1 MLYCISVSYHSRS
14 GHIVFLPRVVFL
26 FSLLIMGK
34 PRRCTGCKTPRSE
47 HTFGKPGKSCS
58 GPEQFP
64 DVSVVEKDTAF
75 PSQPIEDEPQE
86 TIEATLASLL
96 GAIFLLLASRKSRLI
111 ISNCVPSLL
120 TSRRSRKFP
129 FHLRALAGRRLL
141 ELLCLSC
148 TQCKTCPN
156 KPIDALLSLGW
167 RIPALVSR
175 TTMRLSCPRTS
186 ASKAQVRQMVVVS
199 L

>member
-64 DVSVVEKDTAF
+64 DVSVVEEDTAF

-86 TIEATLASLL
+86 TLETTLVSQIGAVKSLTTGL
-96 GAIFLLLASRKSRLI
+96 KKVQADNQQLRA
-111 ISNCVPSLL
+111 LL
-120 TSRRSRKFP
+120 TNQSPMKEVP
-129 FHLRALAGRRLL
+129 FHPRALAGRRLL

-148 TQCKTCPN
+148 EQCKTCPN
-156 KPIDALLSLGW
+156 KPIDASLSLGW
-167 RIPALVSR
+167 QIPVLVE
-175 TTMRLSCPRTS
+175 
-186 ASKAQVRQMVVVS
+186 S
-199 L
+199 LT